1 MDLEIYLA
9 VSSTTMESIPLKELD
24 FGLQGPTGP
33 SSGLI
38 ACKLFIGLL
47 KIGLP
52 WNEFG

>member
-1 MDLEIYLA
+1 MDLEIFLS

-33 SSGLI
+33 SSGVI

-47 KIGLP
+47 KIGVP
-52 WNEFG
+52 RNKFG